1 MISCS
6 LQGCAVGV
14 NEMLHA
20 QPLSQHVAQCMHGI
34 NMVLLIFKPEVSS
47 GLD

>member
-20 QPLSQHVAQCMHGI
+20 QPLSQHVAQSMHGK
-34 NMVLLIFKPEVSS
+34 NMVLLIFKPEVSTD
-47 GLD
+47 LD